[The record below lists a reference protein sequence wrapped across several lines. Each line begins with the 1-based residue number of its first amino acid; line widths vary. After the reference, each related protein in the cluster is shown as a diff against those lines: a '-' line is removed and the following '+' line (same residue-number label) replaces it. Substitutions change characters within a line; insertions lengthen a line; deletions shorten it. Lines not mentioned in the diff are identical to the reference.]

1 MPLPSWKPLP
11 EEADLFCDVFIDES
25 SQTKHRY
32 LVLGGLV
39 IPISH
44 TGQFEAD
51 IIGARKSTILPATE
65 PDGTIH
71 VLKWQKANAYNLQV
85 YKKVVDTVFHFRRLC
100 NMPVRKEMGM
110 HCVVVDTSI
119 KTLRDTGDGDIEIGF
134 DKEFYFLCVVVIPKR
149 YRVQLFLLYPDRRD
163 TRRPPSEARDIM
175 NRGAYK
181 WGDKRKG
188 PIRGLEFADP
198 ENSQAL
204 QVVDIL
210 IGALAFRLN
219 RHYDAPKANPAKKN
233 LCDYIWELFKLPDP
247 FNTSPY
253 QQKRF
258 MTWVHRPMPADS
270 PKSGPQNW
278 RE

>member
-1 MPLPSWKPLP
+1 
-11 EEADLFCDVFIDES
+11 
-25 SQTKHRY
+25 
-32 LVLGGLV
+32 
-39 IPISH
+39 
-44 TGQFEAD
+44 
-51 IIGARKSTILPATE
+51 
-65 PDGTIH
+65 

-85 YKKVVDTVFHFRRLC
+85 YKKVVDTVFHFRRLR

-110 HCVVVDTSI
+110 HCIAVDTSI
-119 KTLRDTGDGDIEIGF
+119 KTLRDTGDGDIGVGF
-134 DKEFYFLCVVVIPKR
+134 DKEFYFLCVVVIPTR

-163 TRRPPSEARDIM
+163 ARRPPSEPRDIM

-181 WGDKRKG
+181 WGDKRNG

-233 LCDYIWELFKLPDP
+233 LCDYIWEFFKLPDP

-258 MTWVHRPMPADS
+258 MKWVHRPMPADS